1 MKFKRILVFAVV
13 VALCLTMLSSTA
25 FATDVSKNE
34 TVYAMLNSDGSVSQI
49 YIVNQLMG
57 KYTDYGSYS
66 MIKNLSTNSVPA
78 VSGDMITFPDKD
90 VEGGLYYQGMMTG
103 ELPMTFNIDYL
114 LDGKAVTANELS
126 GAYGHLVISIKAAQN
141 ALCDETVRDGLM
153 AQISAKLDSQ
163 YAANISASGS
173 TTVAV
178 GRTVTVNYVVLPGE
192 EGVMV
197 IEADVQDF
205 RMDQIAITLLKG
217 TLAAGD
223 INEKLNEYDDGFDDM
238 LDGANDMVDGTT
250 ELKDGMESLTDG
262 LGDLSGGLGKLSS
275 GGDKLYSGI
284 KEYGY
289 NLGDYLSGVQGM
301 VQPSADIKEGLN
313 GLAQSGAAAAQGV
326 SDISDGLEA
335 LSASDSDLKALAES
349 LAGSEDPQVAALAAG
364 TLQTLAAMEELS
376 GGLGTASDGLN
387 AYISGVQQTADGYVQ
402 FHGGLEELAGGA
414 AQLSNA
420 FGDIKAG
427 AHDYT
432 DGVTKSAG
440 GAKKIYKSVKSLPDD
455 IQELINGQLDFRD
468 GILTAKEEMN
478 ETTSL
483 FIADEDP
490 PVSFASPGKNHP
502 ASIQYILT
510 TPAIEKKENEPVSA
524 TPQDESAQE
533 NFLTRFAALFN

>member
-1 MKFKRILVFAVV
+1 MKLKRILVFAVV
-13 VALCLTMLSSTA
+13 VALCLSMLSSTA
-25 FATDVSKNE
+25 FATDASKNE

-57 KYTDYGSYS
+57 EYTDYGSYS

-78 VSGDMITFPDKD
+78 VSGDMITFPDKN
-90 VEGGLYYQGMMTG
+90 VEGGLYYQGTMTG
-103 ELPMTFNIDYL
+103 ELPMTFNIEYL
-114 LDGKAVTANELS
+114 LDGKVVTAMELS
-126 GAYGHLVISIKAAQN
+126 GAYGHLVISIKAAHN
-141 ALCDETVRDGLM
+141 ALCVETVRDGLM
-153 AQISAKLDSQ
+153 AQITAKLDTQ
-163 YAANISASGS
+163 YAENISASGS
-173 TTVAV
+173 TTVTV

-223 INEKLNEYDDGFDDM
+223 INEKLNEYDDGFDEM
-238 LDGANDMVDGTT
+238 LDGADDMVDGTT

-275 GGDKLYSGI
+275 GGDKLYGGI
-284 KEYGY
+284 KEYGD

-335 LSASDSDLKALAES
+335 LSASDSDLKALSES
-349 LAGSEDPQVAALAAG
+349 LAGSEDPQIAALAAG

-468 GILTAKEEMN
+468 GILTAKEEIN

-483 FIADEDP
+483 FIADKDP

>member
-349 LAGSEDPQVAALAAG
+349 LAGSEEPQVAALAAG

>member
-1 MKFKRILVFAVV
+1 MKLKRILVFAVV

-34 TVYAMLNSDGSVSQI
+34 TVYAMLNSDGSVGQI

-153 AQISAKLDSQ
+153 AQITAKLDTQ
-163 YAANISASGS
+163 YAENISAPGS
-173 TTVAV
+173 TMVAV

-262 LGDLSGGLGKLSS
+262 LGDLSSGLGKLSS
-275 GGDKLYSGI
+275 GGDKLYGGI
-284 KEYGY
+284 KEYGD
-289 NLGDYLSGVQGM
+289 NLGDYLFGVQSM

-349 LAGSEDPQVAALAAG
+349 LAGSEDPQIAALAAG

-510 TPAIEKKENEPVSA
+510 TPAIEKKENEPVSE